1 MYEAAAA
8 GLVDRALRGGNGLLL
23 LAGTPRSDGCLTMW
37 KPAAPPRTTLEGILP
52 SALSDLTR
60 RWRGGQQSNLP
71 RQRLAKGKMRVNTT
85 TEAFPNSVMRLCV
98 AEIWGGVDG
107 GTRDLLKDSGAD
119 DCNGRDPDALFSPKE
134 VVAASHARRL
144 EERSSGDI
152 SDGRL
157 SPGGDMGGRDEAV
170 ATPKGSAETKT
181 ATTALL
187 TAGVLVGVTE
197 ATVDGLDRAL
207 SLIGEVRS
215 VNMVRFIE

>member
-8 GLVDRALRGGNGLLL
+8 GLVDRALCGGNGLLL
-23 LAGTPRSDGCLTMW
+23 LAGTPRSDGCLSMW

-52 SALSDLTR
+52 SALADLTR
-60 RWRGGQQSNLP
+60 RWREGSEQSNLP
-71 RQRLAKGKMRVNTT
+71 RQRLAKVKMRVKAT
-85 TEAFPNSVMRLCV
+85 TEAFPNIVIRLCV

-107 GTRDLLKDSGAD
+107 GTRDLLKDSDAD
-119 DCNGRDPDALFSPKE
+119 NCKGCEPDAKFSPKE
-134 VVAASHARRL
+134 AVVGSRARRL
-144 EERSSGDI
+144 EEGSNGAI
-152 SDGRL
+152 SDGCL
-157 SPGGDMGGRDEAV
+157 SPGGEMRERDETAD
-170 ATPKGSAETKT
+170 TSNGSAETKT

-215 VNMVRFIE
+215 VNMVVCF